1 MGSAERGAHSVGQS
15 TPPTGLRMEAI
26 KKKMQAMKVEK
37 DNLCDRCDEVE
48 QKCKEAHIRQ
58 EKAEE
63 ECAEL
68 SNKAKTLEIDVDKY
82 GEKLSQQILAQEAK
96 EAQVEAAELEFN
108 RLNRRVGELEEDL
121 EITENK
127 YTIAIQKY
135 DKAATEADDSDRM
148 AKELA
153 DAQKRAEEAD
163 KCYDEAQKKMQLAE
177 ASLEVN
183 GERADVSEFKIIEL
197 EEELKVVANNL
208 KSLEV
213 SEDKANQRESFYKT
227 EIKRLTTK
235 LKQSETRSEFAERS
249 VVKLQKEVD
258 RLEDELVNEQD
269 KFKAITEELDATFA
283 EMSGY

>member
-1 MGSAERGAHSVGQS
+1 MG
-15 TPPTGLRMEAI
+15 
-26 KKKMQAMKVEK
+26 
-37 DNLCDRCDEVE
+37 
-48 QKCKEAHIRQ
+48 
-58 EKAEE
+58 
-63 ECAEL
+63 
-68 SNKAKTLEIDVDKY
+68 
-82 GEKLSQQILAQEAK
+82 
-96 EAQVEAAELEFN
+96 
-108 RLNRRVGELEEDL
+108 LNRRVGELEEDL

-148 AKELA
+148 AKVLANRAVEDEAKMTNLAKELA
-153 DAQKRAEEAD
+153 EAQKRAEEAD

-213 SEDKANQRESFYKT
+213 SEDKANQREAFYKD
-227 EIKRLTTK
+227 EIKRLTGK
-235 LKQSETRSEFAERS
+235 LKQSETRAEFAERS

-269 KFKAITEELDATFA
+269 KFKSITEELDATFA

>member
-1 MGSAERGAHSVGQS
+1 MGDA
-15 TPPTGLRMEAI
+15 
-26 KKKMQAMKVEK
+26 K
-37 DNLCDRCDEVE
+37 
-48 QKCKEAHIRQ
+48 IRQ
-58 EKAEE
+58 EKTEE
-63 ECAEL
+63 EANEL
-68 SNKAKTLEIDVDKY
+68 TNKSKTLEVEVDVFS
-82 GEKLSQQILAQEAK
+82 EKLSVSEMKQKAK
-96 EAQVEAAELEFN
+96 EAQVLAAEAEFN
-108 RLNRRVGELEEDL
+108 RLNRRVQELEEDM
-121 EITENK
+121 EVTELK
-127 YTIAIQKY
+127 YTTAIQKY

-148 AKELA
+148 AKVLANRAVEDEAKMANLAKELA
-153 DAQKRAEEAD
+153 EAQKRAEEAD
-163 KCYDEAQKKMQLAE
+163 KLYDEAQKKMQLAE
-177 ASLEVN
+177 AALEVN
-183 GERADVSEFKIIEL
+183 GERADVSEFKIVEL

-213 SEDKANQRESFYKT
+213 SEDKANQRESFYKS

>member
-1 MGSAERGAHSVGQS
+1 MGVRSSV
-15 TPPTGLRMEAI
+15 PTRKDRQDSPGIRMEAI
-26 KKKMQAMKVEK
+26 KMEK

-48 QKCKEAHIRQ
+48 QKAKEAHIRQ

-63 ECAEL
+63 EC
-68 SNKAKTLEIDVDKY
+68 T
-82 GEKLSQQILAQEAK
+82 EAK
-96 EAQVEAAELEFN
+96 YA
-108 RLNRRVGELEEDL
+108 
-121 EITENK
+121 T
-127 YTIAIQKY
+127 AIQKY

-148 AKELA
+148 AKVLANRAVEDEAKMKNLADELA
-153 DAQKRAEEAD
+153 SAQKRAEEAD
-163 KCYDEAQKKMQLAE
+163 RQYDEAQKKMQVAE

-213 SEDKANQRESFYKT
+213 SENKANQRESFYKS

-283 EMSGY
+283 EMSGYKWLTMIHNLS